1 MAVPKGQSEAAAALG
16 LKRATAL
23 RRVIIPQA
31 ARVMLPP
38 LGNQYLN
45 LTKNTSLAIEGG
57 YSDIVQVGQTVYNQ
71 TGKTL
76 PVVSIWMLF
85 YLSCSLSISVI
96 VNFFNVRMRIV
107 ER

>member
-1 MAVPKGQSEAAAALG
+1 MTPLATQWLDDSTRSYWDKSSDSIAV
-16 LKRATAL
+16 
-23 RRVIIPQA
+23 
-31 ARVMLPP
+31 
-38 LGNQYLN
+38 
-45 LTKNTSLAIEGG
+45 G

-76 PVVSIWMLF
+76 PVVSIWMFF